1 MADQRLHRPHW
12 GYQTGLFQWSNPALW
27 LLALLLL
34 GGALI
39 ILDQLVGF
47 LSYSPSGFAL
57 SWLLLLIY
65 AIPVF
70 LLVYTLD
77 LYEREPISLVVAAL
91 IWGGIGATALSIF
104 GNTGWGLVVV
114 NLFGPEFAQNWVAA
128 LTAPWIEEVFKAL
141 GIVLIYLIARREIDD
156 IMDGFVYGAM
166 VGLGFTLVEDVF
178 YFMGAFG
185 GDVAGVLTG
194 FYLRVIAG
202 GLYGHV
208 LYSALAGMGIAYF
221 VTRKGFVPEGKRWGV
236 VIGLFLIAVLAH
248 VLWNSPLLDFF
259 PEEPWEGV
267 DWLVILFATAVKG
280 LPLLIFVI
288 LMVRL
293 AHRREHLWLQ
303 AALETEAGKPGLTRE
318 ELDALDHPADRRRA
332 RKEAAARGGR
342 QAGRE
347 MKRLQREQINLAMV
361 ATRTHDPSH
370 PDLRRQHA
378 YCAQLRERVQR
389 LSAGATPPPPEPA
402 EADIPPLPPPGATPP
417 GSPPPP
423 LA

>member
-1 MADQRLHRPHW
+1 MADRRLHRPQW
-12 GYQTGLFQWSNPALW
+12 GYQTGLFQWRNPALW
-27 LLALLLL
+27 LFVIVML
-34 GGALI
+34 GALTL
-39 ILDQLVGF
+39 ILSQLADF

-57 SWLLLLIY
+57 SWVLLLLY

-77 LYEREPISLVVAAL
+77 LYEREPISLVLAAL
-91 IWGGIGATALSIF
+91 LWGGVGATALSIF
-104 GNTGWGLVVV
+104 GNTGWGLVIVSW
-114 NLFGPEFAQNWVAA
+114 FGPEFAQNWVAA
-128 LTAPWIEEVFKAL
+128 LTAPWVEEVFKAL
-141 GIVLIYLIARREIDD
+141 GIVLIYLIARRELDD

-194 FYLRVIAG
+194 FYLRVVAS

-221 VTRKGFVPEGKRWGV
+221 VSRKGYVPEARRWGV
-236 VIGLFLIAVLAH
+236 AVSLFLIAVLAH
-248 VLWNSPLLDFF
+248 FLWNSPLLNFF
-259 PEEPWEGV
+259 PDQPWEGV

-303 AALETEAGKPGLTRE
+303 TALETQVGKLGLTRG
-318 ELDALDHPADRRRA
+318 ELDALDHPTDRRRA
-332 RKEAAARGGR
+332 RREAAARGGPR
-342 QAGRE
+342 AARA
-347 MKRLQREQINLAMV
+347 MKKLQREQINLAMV
-361 ATRTHDPSH
+361 TTRTHDPGH
-370 PDLRRQHA
+370 PDVQRQHE
-378 YCAQLRERVQR
+378 YCAELRERVR
-389 LSAGATPPPPEPA
+389 GLTGGSAPPPGPA
-402 EADIPPLPPPGATPP
+402 GGTPPPPGATPP

-423 LA
+423 SA